1 MRTPVECQACRK
13 PIRSAASMGR
23 RIGGRCWRKLRP
35 DQRAAIRAV
44 LTRTAKPSAATV
56 RAALNQPAPAGDG
69 QLPLEE
75 QENTP

>member
-1 MRTPVECQACRK
+1 
-13 PIRSAASMGR
+13 MGR

-35 DQRAAIRAV
+35 AQRQAMRALLRLTAAPAV
-44 LTRTAKPSAATV
+44 ARV
-56 RAALNQPAPAGDG
+56 RAALNQPTPTADG